1 MDKRKFL
8 FASLSGL
15 IGDIAWQVLKEG
27 HDVRYYIEAEK
38 ERDIADGLVPKSK
51 DWEKDAQW
59 ADIVVFD
66 DTLGQ
71 GTRAQTLR
79 AGGKPVIG
87 GTPYTDNLEDD
98 RTFGQEEL
106 KKAGVTI
113 IPYQEFDSFDPAIE
127 FVKKNPDR
135 YVIKPSGEAQNVK
148 RRLFVGE
155 EEDGVDVIGML
166 EAYKRAFS
174 EEIKVFQLQR
184 RVNGVE
190 VAVGGFFNG
199 KKFITPININFEH
212 KKLFPG
218 EVGPPT
224 GEMGTSMFWSEPNAL
239 FNRTLLKMEPKLAE
253 EGYVGYIDVNC
264 IVNNNGIY
272 PLEFT
277 SRFGYPTISIQQ
289 EGMLTPISEFFWDL
303 ANGQEPKW
311 RTRSGF
317 QIGVRIVVPPF
328 PFDDEETFE
337 LLLQERRHR
346 FQAAHERRHPHRRRE
361 GSQRTVGCRRHFGR
375 GPDRLRHRADHE
387 TGASAGLFAHQ
398 EHPHPQHVLP
408 HGHRRPL
415 GGRLRQIAQLGL
427 PALTNGFVGAQHL
440 HPSSARSQ
448 IPARFDLLTN
458 TENPPRR
465 YDLANRGP
473 AVPLPKGC

>member
-1 MDKRKFL
+1 MLPCHSRQGRQAFLMDKRKFL

-15 IGDIAWQVLKEG
+15 IGDIAWQVSKEG
-27 HDVRYYIEAEK
+27 HEVRYYIEAEK
-38 ERDIADGLVPKSK
+38 ERDIADGLVGKST
-51 DWEKDAQW
+51 DWEKDATW

-71 GTRAQTLR
+71 GTRAQNLR

-155 EEDGVDVIGML
+155 EEDGIDVIGML

-328 PFDDEETFE
+328 PFDDEETFNSFSKNAAIVFKRPMNE
-337 LLLQERRHR
+337 GIHIEDVKEVNGQWVVAGTSGVVLIVCGTGQTMK
-346 FQAAHERRHPHRRRE
+346 QAQAQVYSRIKNILIPNMYY
-361 GSQRTVGCRRHFGR
+361 RTDIG
-375 GPDRLRHRADHE
+375 DRWVEDSDKLHNWGYLR
-387 TGASAGLFAHQ
+387 
-398 EHPHPQHVLP
+398 
-408 HGHRRPL
+408 
-415 GGRLRQIAQLGL
+415 
-427 PALTNGFVGAQHL
+427 
-440 HPSSARSQ
+440 
-448 IPARFDLLTN
+448 
-458 TENPPRR
+458 
-465 YDLANRGP
+465 
-473 AVPLPKGC
+473 